1 MRKIQAKTKTK
12 TKQKAKSKKQKAKS
26 KKQKA
31 KSKSK
36 KHPLA
41 MDEKLARGCF
51 LAWIADEGG
60 TMLKKSSCMTLFILL
75 L

>member
-1 MRKIQAKTKTK
+1 MYYIGSRYSSQEDFAENTSKN
-12 TKQKAKSKKQKAKS
+12 KKQKA
-26 KKQKA
+26 
-31 KSKSK
+31 KSK

-60 TMLKKSSCMTLFILL
+60 TMPK
-75 L
+75 

>member
-1 MRKIQAKTKTK
+1 LRKIQASK
-12 TKQKAKSKKQKAKS
+12 KQKAKSKKQKAKS

-31 KSKSK
+31 KSK

-51 LAWIADEGG
+51 LAWIADGG
-60 TMLKKSSCMTLFILL
+60 ATMPK
-75 L
+75 